1 MEVTLTTSS
10 RYFSTPYPLPKLD
23 MVAVPEFSDAAMEN
37 YGLIT
42 YRENVLLYDDL
53 LSPADRKQFVS
64 YISNRIYI
72 SFFSFAL

>member
-1 MEVTLTTSS
+1 MVT
-10 RYFSTPYPLPKLD
+10 
-23 MVAVPEFSDAAMEN
+23 VPEFSDAAMEN

-42 YRENVLLYDDL
+42 YREYVLLYDDL

-64 YISNRIYI
+64 YIYISNRAFI

>member
-1 MEVTLTTSS
+1 
-10 RYFSTPYPLPKLD
+10 